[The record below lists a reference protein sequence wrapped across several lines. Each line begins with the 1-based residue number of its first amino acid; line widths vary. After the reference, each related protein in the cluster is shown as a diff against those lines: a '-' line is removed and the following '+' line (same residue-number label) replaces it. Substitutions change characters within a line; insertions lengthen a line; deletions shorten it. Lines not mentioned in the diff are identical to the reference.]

1 MLPFNTSLNSRKIL
15 FILFLILGAG
25 QVSAQSV
32 LTVEPVFFHRDSVR
46 HLLLI
51 NAPLAQV
58 NAQVDTL
65 KVIASGSQRYT
76 LAHPVASVNCQ
87 TAYQVLAQNVVYT
100 AYFTQVPVLHLR
112 TRYKIVDA
120 PSVYASLA
128 LGDTTGLLAQ
138 SALGIE
144 VRGGWSQTYP
154 KKSYELSLWADTTG
168 AKSQDV
174 SLLGMR
180 SDNKWNLQ
188 AMYNDPL
195 RLRLKLAH
203 ELWQDMSPLYYQAQ
217 EPNAKNSIALAYT
230 EVFLNDSYQG
240 IYTLTERIDRKQLK
254 LKKYTTKIMGELYK
268 GSDGNGGGVTF
279 VRVPDADNLSTDWG
293 GFEYKEPA
301 EETNW
306 AALHDFVNFVV
317 NSPDTDF
324 YSQYRSKFNL
334 ASAVDYYIFLN
345 LMRATDNTG
354 KNLYIAKYKPNEPY
368 YYVPWDLD
376 GVLGNDWQGLN
387 VNVTNDLLSNGFY
400 ARLMKDNAPDG
411 FRATL
416 SARWA
421 QLRTSVLTSEGI
433 VARLKEHSDYL
444 LANQVYEREH
454 LAWRDYQY
462 QAAQLAYPAE
472 WLTRRLA
479 YLDGVFIFTPSSSLA
494 TQTAASLALF
504 QLYPNPASGSLRV
517 AFGAGPFELS
527 IQDLTGKTV
536 MQKSLP
542 GADNQ
547 LDISSLPQGAYLV
560 RVQNK
565 TTAAV
570 RKLLVR

>member
-1 MLPFNTSLNSRKIL
+1 MKMFFTKPDTRKVLFTLSLL
-15 FILFLILGAG
+15 LGAG
-25 QVSAQSV
+25 RANAQTV
-32 LTVEPVFFHRDSVR
+32 LTVEPVFFHRDQAK

-51 NAPLAQV
+51 NAPLAQL

-65 KVIASGSQRYT
+65 KTIVSGDHRYT
-76 LAHPVASVNCQ
+76 LSRPVASVNCQ
-87 TAYQVLAQNVVYT
+87 TAYQVSADEGAYT
-100 AYFTQVPVLHLR
+100 VYFTQVPVLHLS
-112 TRYKIVDA
+112 TRHQIVDA
-120 PSVYASLA
+120 PSVYASLTLA
-128 LGDTTGLLAQ
+128 DTTGLTAQ
-138 SALGIE
+138 ADLGIE
-144 VRGGWSQTYP
+144 IRGGFSQSYP
-154 KKSYELSLWADTTG
+154 KKSYELSLWADSTG
-168 AKSQDV
+168 DKSQDMK
-174 SLLGMR
+174 LLGMR

-195 RLRLKLAH
+195 RLRMKLAH

-217 EPNAKNSIALAYT
+217 EPNAKGSISLTYT

-240 IYTLTERIDRKQLK
+240 IYALTERIDRKQLK

-268 GSDGNGGGVTF
+268 GSDGNQRALF
-279 VRVPDADNLSTDWG
+279 FSRVPDFDNRSTDWG

-301 EETNW
+301 EETDW
-306 AALHDFVNFVV
+306 TALHEFVDFVV
-317 NSPDTDF
+317 NSPDADF
-324 YSQYRSKFNL
+324 YSQYQRKFNL

-345 LMRATDNTG
+345 LLRATDNTG

-387 VNVTNDLLSNGFY
+387 VNITNDLLTNGLY
-400 ARLMKDNAPDG
+400 DRLLKDNAPGG

-416 SARWA
+416 AGRWA
-421 QLRTSVLTSEGI
+421 ELRGSHLTAASI
-433 VARLKEHSDYL
+433 LARLKEHSDYL
-444 LANQVYEREH
+444 LANNIYEREH
-454 LAWRDYQY
+454 LAWRDYRY

-479 YLDGVFIFTPSSSLA
+479 YLDDVFAPSSALS

-517 AFGAGPFELS
+517 AFGAAPFEVS
-527 IQDLTGKTV
+527 VQDLTGKTLV
-536 MQKSLP
+536 QKALP
-542 GADNQ
+542 GGSNT
-547 LDISSLPQGAYLV
+547 LDINALPQGAYLV
-560 RVQNK
+560 RVRSN
-565 TTAAV
+565 TATAV

>member
-1 MLPFNTSLNSRKIL
+1 MHSPFTSVDNRKVL
-15 FILFLILGAG
+15 FILFLLLGAG
-25 QVSAQSV
+25 RANAQSV
-32 LTVEPVFFHRDSVR
+32 LAVKPIFFHRDSVK

-65 KVIASGSQRYT
+65 KTIVSGKQRYT

-87 TAYQVLAQNVVYT
+87 TAYQVFTDEVAYT
-100 AYFTQVPVLHLR
+100 AYFTPVPVLHLN
-112 TRYKIVDA
+112 TRHQIKDT
-120 PSVYASLA
+120 PSVYATLA
-128 LGDTTGLLAQ
+128 LADTTGLLAQ
-138 SALGIE
+138 SGLGIE
-144 VRGGWSQTYP
+144 IRGGWSQTYP
-154 KKSYELSLWADTTG
+154 KKSYELTLWADTTG
-168 AKSQDV
+168 AKTQDAA
-174 SLLGMR
+174 LLGMR
-180 SDNKWNLQ
+180 SDKKWNLQ

-195 RLRLKLAH
+195 RLRLKLAN

-217 EPNAKNSIALAYT
+217 EPSAKNSIALAYT

-268 GSDGNGGGVTF
+268 GADWAAGATTF
-279 VRVPDADNLSTDWG
+279 SRVPDFDNSSTEWG
-293 GFEYKEPA
+293 GFEYKEPS
-301 EETNW
+301 EETDW
-306 AALHDFVNFVV
+306 TALHSFVDFVV
-317 NSPDTDF
+317 NSSDTDF

-354 KNLYIAKYKPNEPY
+354 KNVYIAKYKPGEPY

-387 VNVTNDLLSNGFY
+387 VNITNDLLSNGLY
-400 ARLMKDNAPDG
+400 NRLLQDNSPNG

-416 SARWA
+416 STRWSA
-421 QLRTSVLTSEGI
+421 LRASVLTPASI
-433 VARLKEHSDYL
+433 LARLKQHSDYL
-444 LANQVYEREH
+444 LTNKVYDREH
-454 LAWRDYQY
+454 LAWHDYAY
-462 QAAQLAYPAE
+462 QPAQLTYPAE

-479 YLDGVFIFTPSSSLA
+479 YLDGVFTPSSALS

-504 QLYPNPASGSLRV
+504 ELYPNPASGSLRV
-517 AFGAGPFELS
+517 AFGASPFELS

-536 MQKSLP
+536 LRKALS
-542 GADNQ
+542 GSNNQ
-547 LDISSLPQGAYLV
+547 LDISALPQGAYLV
-560 RVQNK
+560 RVHSA
-565 TTAAV
+565 TAVAV

>member
-1 MLPFNTSLNSRKIL
+1 MHSRFTPFHSRKVL
-15 FILFLILGAG
+15 FILSSLLG
-25 QVSAQSV
+25 VSQANAQSE
-32 LTVEPVFFHRDSVR
+32 LKVEPTFFHRDAAK

-65 KVIASGSQRYT
+65 KTIVSGEQRYK
-76 LAHPVASVNCQ
+76 LARPVASVNCQ
-87 TAYQVLAQNVVYT
+87 TAYQVFAGEVAYT
-100 AYFTQVPVLHLR
+100 VYFTPVPVLHLN
-112 TRYKIVDA
+112 TRYQIQDA
-120 PSVYASLA
+120 PSVYATLA
-128 LGDTTGLLAQ
+128 LTDTTGVLAK

-144 VRGGWSQTYP
+144 IRGGWSQTYP
-154 KKSYELSLWADTTG
+154 KKSYELTLWADTTG
-168 AKSQDV
+168 AKSQDMA
-174 SLLGMR
+174 LLGMR
-180 SDNKWNLQ
+180 SDKKWNLQ

-195 RLRLKLAH
+195 RLRLKLAN

-217 EPNAKNSIALAYT
+217 EPSAKNSIALAYT

-268 GSDGNGGGVTF
+268 GADWAGGATVLT
-279 VRVPDADNLSTDWG
+279 RVPDFDNSSTEWG
-293 GFEYKEPA
+293 GFEYKEPD

-306 AALHDFVNFVV
+306 TALHDFVDFVV
-317 NSPDTDF
+317 NSPDADF

-334 ASAVDYYIFLN
+334 ANAVDYYIFLN

-354 KNLYIAKYKPNEPY
+354 KNIYIAKYKPGEPY

-387 VNVTNDLLSNGFY
+387 ANITNDLLSNGLY
-400 ARLMKDNAPDG
+400 DRLLKDNSPDG

-421 QLRTSVLTSEGI
+421 ALRTSVLTSEGI
-433 VARLKEHSDYL
+433 VARLKKHSDYL
-444 LANQVYEREH
+444 LANKVYDREH
-454 LAWRDYQY
+454 LAWRTYEY
-462 QAAQLAYPAE
+462 QAAQLTYPAE

-479 YLDGVFIFTPSSSLA
+479 YLDGIINPSSALA
-494 TQTAASLALF
+494 THAAATLVPL

-517 AFGAGPFELS
+517 AFGSKPCELS

-536 MQKSLP
+536 LQKQLP
-542 GADNQ
+542 GGNNQ
-547 LDISSLPQGAYLV
+547 LDISMLPQGAYLV
-560 RVQNK
+560 RVHSDAA
-565 TTAAV
+565 AAV
-570 RKLLVR
+570 QKLLVR